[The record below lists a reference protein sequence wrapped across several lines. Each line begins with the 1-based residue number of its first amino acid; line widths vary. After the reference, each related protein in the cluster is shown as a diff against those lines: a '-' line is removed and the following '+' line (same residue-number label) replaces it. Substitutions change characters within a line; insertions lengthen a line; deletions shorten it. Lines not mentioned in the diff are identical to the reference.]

1 MFGEILSY
9 VYSGNLHV
17 SLDKVQTLYQAADL
31 LQLEYVRDTCSSYMA
46 RNVERSTCVD
56 LYRFADVFSVK
67 IVLKRC
73 LQWIYRKFTE
83 VASSEEFCSLSLN
96 QLTEIISHDELDVK
110 EEKAVWEA
118 VVRWVKHSTDDRL
131 HHLPSIL
138 PYVRFNLLSSDDTA
152 AIMEHPLVREDP
164 GSFEVIRKVTKEL
177 ETSSVTRRIGMDTL
191 EMALLFNIEDNE
203 IICMNPKEGK
213 YIKISL
219 PSNFED
225 KYITNMTVTSDNIIY
240 VLTKESDDQLS
251 VLEYNHAGNEW
262 EHAGMS
268 SACNFVRD
276 ALEVEEF
283 FVELHGH
290 FFLVMVKVTA
300 NSNIVLT
307 RRYNRHTDEWREC
320 AQLQFDNTEEFCHV
334 VPCSPHLYVFMN
346 SDVHRYDPIQ
356 DKWEQRTPPRTI
368 PVLCTAVPM
377 GTEIF

>member
-118 VVRWVKHSTDDRL
+118 VVRWVKHSTDDR
-131 HHLPSIL
+131 
-138 PYVRFNLLSSDDTA
+138 
-152 AIMEHPLVREDP
+152 
-164 GSFEVIRKVTKEL
+164 
-177 ETSSVTRRIGMDTL
+177 
-191 EMALLFNIEDNE
+191 DNE